1 MKTSNNSLAVLSH
14 SQLLHRFGDLVCR
27 DRRCTAEMLA
37 VIAEVDQRKLW
48 ATHACPSMFAFCV
61 EHFHMSEA
69 VTAKRIWAART
80 ARLFPVIFEMV
91 ARGELHLGAI
101 HRLAKHLTDDNHKAL
116 LNRAKHKTSRE
127 IDRLVAAIAPKPDVP
142 SRVRALPRRRGPS
155 IPSALSVAIARESLV
170 VGKRDIAGPA
180 VSGRGAGTAN
190 AQNNGFTQT
199 DGARQTNGSAQNI
212 VTPTPSTTS
221 AQARDGR
228 RNNKPVVALS
238 PRRYKI
244 EITVDQDTHDQ
255 LRMLEDLLSH
265 QHARTDPAAIV
276 SRALDLLLTETL
288 KKKAA
293 ITDRPRRKRDSND
306 SQPETARTRAIPAAT
321 RREVWRR
328 DAGRCAFTDDRGNR
342 CSGTR
347 ALEYHHIRP
356 YGKGGGH
363 QADNIAL
370 RCWAHNQHQADLDF
384 GREFMDRKRTA
395 SMPSMPRGM
404 LAARRVREEATGA
417 ARDSHEHLSFEETPG
432 G

>member
-80 ARLFPVIFEMV
+80 ARRFPVIFKMV
-91 ARGELHLGAI
+91 AGGELHLGAI
-101 HRLAKHLTDDNHKAL
+101 HRLAKHLIDDNHRDL
-116 LNRAKHKTSRE
+116 LNRARHKSSRE
-127 IDRLVAAIAPKPDVP
+127 IDRLVAEIAPKPDVA
-142 SRVRALPRRRGPS
+142 SRVRALPRCREPS
-155 IPSALSVAIARESLV
+155 IPSALTVAMEREPLV
-170 VGKRDIAGPA
+170 FGEKKDAA
-180 VSGRGAGTAN
+180 TSGCPDRTL
-190 AQNNGFTQT
+190 
-199 DGARQTNGSAQNI
+199 
-212 VTPTPSTTS
+212 S
-221 AQARDGR
+221 AQATDFAPPAVAPTRMAAPISAPTTAPPEACR
-228 RNNKPVVALS
+228 NRKNNKPVVALS
-238 PRRYKI
+238 PRRYKV
-244 EITVDQDTHDQ
+244 EITIDQDTHDK

-265 QHARTDPAAIV
+265 KYAHIDPAVIV
-276 SRALDLLLTETL
+276 GRALDLLLTETL

-293 ITDRPRRKRDSND
+293 MIDRPRRKRDNNG
-306 SQPETARTRAIPAAT
+306 SQPKTTLTRAIPPAV

-328 DAGRCAFTDDRGNR
+328 DGGLCAFVADGGKR

-363 QADNIAL
+363 EADNIAL
-370 RCWAHNQHQADLDF
+370 RCRAHNQHQADLDF
-384 GREFMDRKRTA
+384 GRGFMDRKRKT
-395 SMPSMPRGM
+395 
-404 LAARRVREEATGA
+404 
-417 ARDSHEHLSFEETPG
+417 EHAPG
-432 G
+432 HVQE